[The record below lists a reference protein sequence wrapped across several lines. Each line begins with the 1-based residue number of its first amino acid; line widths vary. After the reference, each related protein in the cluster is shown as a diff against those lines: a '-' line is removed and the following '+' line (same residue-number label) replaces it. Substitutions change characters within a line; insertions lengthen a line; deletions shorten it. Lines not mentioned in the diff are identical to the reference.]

1 MATDICSVL
10 KTTKMKKTLFT
21 LSFLLAVAFAFAGIK
36 GNSENTDKSTESV
49 SANTSVSISGKVIDF
64 TSGEALVGVEVA
76 IEGST
81 KKAHTDL
88 DGNFKIDNIKPG
100 SYNLIASYISYNK
113 SLIEKLDIDK
123 SNKELNIKL
132 QSAN

>member
-1 MATDICSVL
+1 
-10 KTTKMKKTLFT
+10 MKKVLLT
-21 LSFLLAVAFAFAGIK
+21 LSFLTAVVFAFADNN
-36 GNSENTDKSTESV
+36 GNSENKTKSTETA
-49 SANTSVSISGKVIDF
+49 SANAAVSISGKVIDF
-64 TSGEALVGVEVA
+64 TSGEALAGVEVA

-81 KKAHTDL
+81 KKVHTDF
-88 DGNFKIDNIKPG
+88 DGNFKIENVKPG

-113 SLIEKLDIDK
+113 SFIEKLDVEK

>member
-1 MATDICSVL
+1 
-10 KTTKMKKTLFT
+10 MKKTLLT
-21 LSFLLAVAFAFAGIK
+21 LSFIVAVVFAFAGIK
-36 GNSENTDKSTESV
+36 GNSENKNKSAETV
-49 SANTSVSISGKVIDF
+49 AANTAVSISGKVIDF
-64 TSGEALVGVEVA
+64 TSGEALAGVEVA

-81 KKAHTDL
+81 KKVHTDF
-88 DGNFKIDNIKPG
+88 DGNFKIENLKPG

-113 SLIEKLDIDK
+113 SFIEKLDTEK

>member
-1 MATDICSVL
+1 
-10 KTTKMKKTLFT
+10 MKKTLLT
-21 LSFLLAVAFAFAGIK
+21 LSFFVVVLFAFAGIND
-36 GNSENTDKSTESV
+36 NSENKNKSAETV
-49 SANTSVSISGKVIDF
+49 AANTAVSISGKVIDF
-64 TSGEALVGVEVA
+64 TSGEPLAGVEVA

-81 KKAHTDL
+81 KKVHTDF
-88 DGNFKIDNIKPG
+88 DGNFKIENLKPG

-113 SLIEKLDIDK
+113 SFIEKLDTEK

>member
-1 MATDICSVL
+1 
-10 KTTKMKKTLFT
+10 MKKTLLT
-21 LSFLLAVAFAFAGIK
+21 LSFFVATVFAFAGIN
-36 GNSENTDKSTESV
+36 GNSENKNKSTES
-49 SANTSVSISGKVIDF
+49 ANTTVSISGKVIDF
-64 TSGEALVGVEVA
+64 TSGEALAGVEVT

-81 KKAHTDL
+81 KKVHTDF
-88 DGNFKIDNIKPG
+88 DGNFKIENLKPG

-113 SLIEKLDIDK
+113 SFIEKIDTEK